1 MAIYGSEQQLYNC
14 FQTLFQRIDEV
25 DADAAAAL
33 VASGLT
39 IRFRCTQP
47 SAEIMIDGKKQPLQ
61 IRYGATNTKPDLDIA
76 LTADTLHEILLGELR
91 LSKALG
97 SGRMKPR
104 GPVWKA
110 TSLEPLL
117 HHAQAI
123 YPQVLQ
129 ECR

>member
-1 MAIYGSEQQLYNC
+1 MPVYGSDQQLYNC
-14 FQTLFQRIDEV
+14 FQSLFRRIDEI

-33 VASGLT
+33 TSAGLT

-47 SAEIMIDGKKQPLQ
+47 TADITIDGKQQSLQ
-61 IRYGATNTKPDLDIA
+61 IRYGPTDVKPDLDIA
-76 LTADTLHEILLGELR
+76 LSADTLHDILLGDLR

-117 HHAQAI
+117 HHAQAL
-123 YPQVLQ
+123 YPQVLR